1 MGRIIGFV
9 RIVLQ
14 IPGMPMPA
22 RPYWTGSIR
31 LSLVVLPV
39 QIFSAVDPAG
49 AVHFQQIHKRSGKRV
64 RYQKI
69 VEGGGRVNNEDI
81 VKGFEISKDRYVAI
95 DPEDLKKLRL
105 ETAESFNIVQFVD
118 RNEIDAI
125 YFDEPYFVVPDG
137 AAGQEAFAVIRDAL
151 RASRKIG
158 LGQIAVSG
166 REHIAAIQPCGKG
179 MLLETLRYE
188 DDLKNARDFFAGIK
202 DKKADSDQLALAKK
216 LIEQKT
222 SAFAPEKFK
231 DHYESAVRD
240 LIKRKSKGRKLAA
253 DKSAPRRSAEVIDFV
268 EALKRSLGKGGKS
281 KPAAASAKVRNAP
294 ARSAARRRHG

>member
-1 MGRIIGFV
+1 
-9 RIVLQ
+9 
-14 IPGMPMPA
+14 MPA

-31 LSLVVLPV
+31 LSLAVLPV
-39 QIFSAVDPAG
+39 QIFSAVDSAG
-49 AVHFQQIHKRSGKRV
+49 AVRFHQIHKRSGKRV

-69 VEGGGRVNNEDI
+69 VEGGGRVDNEDI

-137 AAGQEAFAVIRDAL
+137 EAGQEAFAVIRDAL

-166 REHIAAIQPCGKG
+166 RERIAAIQPCGKG
-179 MLLETLRYE
+179 MLLETLRYD
-188 DDLKNARDFFAGIK
+188 DDLKNARDFFSGIK

-216 LIEQKT
+216 LIEQK
-222 SAFAPEKFK
+222 SAAFAPEKFK
-231 DHYESAVRD
+231 DHYESAVRE
-240 LIKRKSKGRKLAA
+240 LIKRKSKGRKIAA
-253 DKSAPRRSAEVIDFV
+253 EEPQPRRGAEVIDFV
-268 EALKRSLGKGGKS
+268 EALKRSLGKSGKG
-281 KPAAASAKVRNAP
+281 KPAAASAKVRKA
-294 ARSAARRRHG
+294 AAKSAARRRHG

>member
-1 MGRIIGFV
+1 
-9 RIVLQ
+9 
-14 IPGMPMPA
+14 MPA

-39 QIFSAVDPAG
+39 QIFSAVDQAG
-49 AVHFQQIHKRSGKRV
+49 SVRFHQIHKRSGKRI

-69 VEGGGRVNNEDI
+69 VEGGGAVDNEDI
-81 VKGFEISKDRYVAI
+81 VKGFEVSKDRYVAI

-105 ETAESFNIVQFVD
+105 ETAESFNITQFVD

-137 AAGQEAFAVIRDAL
+137 EAGQEAFAVIRDAL
-151 RASRKIG
+151 RSSRKVG

-166 REHIAAIQPCGKG
+166 RERIAALQPCGKG

-202 DKKADSDQLALAKK
+202 DQKAEGDQLALAKQ
-216 LIEQKT
+216 LIEQKS

-231 DHYESAVRD
+231 DHYEKAVRD

-253 DKSAPRRSAEVIDFV
+253 EEPEERRSADVIDFV
-268 EALKRSLGKGGKS
+268 EALKRSLGKGGKG
-281 KPAAASAKVRNAP
+281 KAAAPAK
-294 ARSAARRRHG
+294 ARKPSSKAAAKRRQG